1 MQLQRLDVIPREID
15 ARAYKLAAARAD
27 HVSRIVT
34 EPMAVHVGGALA
46 VVYLPFA
53 QTTELLTA
61 VKSIKF
67 GGLTGRTGGMAGTSR
82 IFGFCPRRTLRADY
96 CTSAAMAQEEP
107 SANAIFFKWGAIFSE
122 ALREANPAVH
132 AQQVAQLAQVRP
144 EWRIP
149 GAVFTQGIVNEN
161 NILSYH
167 RDAGNFPESWS
178 VMATLAYDVEG
189 GELVLPA
196 LDLAFDYTKP
206 AITMFCGAEYIHGV
220 APLRRRSA
228 SSYRYS
234 IVYYANR
241 GMCKCGSVQDE
252 LARIRTVKT
261 DRETRRAKGQ
271 TPT

>member
-15 ARAYKLAAARAD
+15 AKAYKLAAAKVEHA
-27 HVSRIVT
+27 SRVLT
-34 EPMAVHVGGALA
+34 GPTAVYVGGELS

-61 VKSIKF
+61 VKSIHF
-67 GGLTGRTGGMAGTSR
+67 GAMTGRTGGMAGTSR
-82 IFGFCPRRTLRADY
+82 IFGFCPRRTLRADF
-96 CTSAAMAQEEP
+96 CTSAAMANAEP

-122 ALREANPAVH
+122 ALREANPA
-132 AQQVAQLAQVRP
+132 AYARQVEQLEQVRP

-161 NILSYH
+161 NVLSYH

-178 VMATLAYDVEG
+178 VMATLPYDVEG

-196 LDLAFDYTKP
+196 LDIAFDYTKP
-206 AITMFCGAEYIHGV
+206 AITMFCGAQHLHGV

-228 SSYRYS
+228 AAYRYS

-241 GMCKCGSVQDE
+241 AMCKCGSVQDE
-252 LARIRTVKT
+252 LTRIRTVKT
-261 DRETRRAKGQ
+261 ERETRRAKGK
-271 TPT
+271 TS